1 MIPVNFLVDFIILIY
16 SVILHEIAH
25 GFVADKLGDPTAR
38 VHGRL
43 TLNPIPHID
52 PVMTLVLPLLLILS
66 GSTIIFGAAKP
77 VPVDTYNLKDPKR
90 DMALVALAGPATNL
104 GIAAIFAILLRFLPA
119 DPAIADIFAT
129 SIVWN
134 VGLAIFNLFPIPPLD
149 GSKVIAGILPDDIAE
164 GFSKLDRFGFL
175 LVFGILI
182 FFPGLIFGI
191 TSPLV
196 SRIVTFLLP

>member
-1 MIPVNFLVDFIILIY
+1 MFVLDFAILIY

-38 VHGRL
+38 VHKRL

-52 PVMTLVLPLLLILS
+52 PLMTIVLPVLLIIS
-66 GSTIIFGAAKP
+66 GSSIIFGAAKP
-77 VPVDTYNLKDPKR
+77 VPVDPYNFKDPKR

-104 GIAAIFAILLRFLPA
+104 GIAALFSLVLHLVPL
-119 DPAIADIFAT
+119 DSTIANVLAT

-134 VGLAIFNLFPIPPLD
+134 VGLAVFNLFPIPPLD
-149 GSKVIAGILPDDIAE
+149 GSKVLAGILPDEIAAGYSHLE
-164 GFSKLDRFGFL
+164 RYGFMII
-175 LVFGILI
+175 FGILI

-196 SRIVTFLLP
+196 SRIVSFLIP

>member
-1 MIPVNFLVDFIILIY
+1 MFPVNLLVEFAILIY

-52 PVMTLVLPLLLILS
+52 PVMTLVLPLILILT
-66 GSTIIFGAAKP
+66 GSSIVFGAAKP
-77 VPVDTYNLKDPKR
+77 VPVDTFNLKDPKR

-104 GIAAIFAILLRFLPA
+104 
-119 DPAIADIFAT
+119 AIAVVISFVIRFVPLDLSLANILAT

-134 VGLAIFNLFPIPPLD
+134 IGLAIFNLFPIPPLD
-149 GSKVIAGILPDDIAE
+149 GSKVIAGILPDEIAD
-164 GFSKLDRFGFL
+164 GYSKLDRFGFL

>member
-1 MIPVNFLVDFIILIY
+1 MFLVDFLILIY

-38 VHGRL
+38 VHKRL

-52 PVMTLVLPLLLILS
+52 PIMTLVLPLMLILS
-66 GSTIIFGAAKP
+66 GSSIIFGAAKP
-77 VPVDTYNLKDPKR
+77 VPVDTFNLKDPKR

-104 GIAAIFAILLRFLPA
+104 GIATFLAILLRLVSSPLADSVLPTA
-119 DPAIADIFAT
+119 
-129 SIVWN
+129 IVWN

-149 GSKVIAGILPDDIAE
+149 GSKVLAGILPDELAE
-164 GFSKLDRFGFL
+164 GMIKLERFGFL
-175 LVFGILI
+175 IVFGILI

-191 TSPLV
+191 TGPLI
-196 SRIVTFLLP
+196 SRITSILIP